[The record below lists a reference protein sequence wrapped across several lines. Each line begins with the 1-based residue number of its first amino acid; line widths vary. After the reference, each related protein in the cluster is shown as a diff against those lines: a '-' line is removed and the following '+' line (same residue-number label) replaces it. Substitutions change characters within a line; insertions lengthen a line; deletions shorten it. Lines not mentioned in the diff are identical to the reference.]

1 MENFYLGA
9 TIIRD
14 NKDIHN
20 YRGELGNNSNS
31 DELTPYRITK
41 LRCLKIVDIT
51 CGYNHSIAVS
61 EKGRCYSWGNN
72 EFGQLGIGNNT
83 NALEPFEIIFPAN
96 TSIIKAICGTSH
108 SLFLTSDGRIFAC
121 GLNHFG
127 QIGNGTEDNQSIPVH
142 LPCGISFIDLHAT
155 IFDHISVAR
164 SVDGECYMWG
174 ECGGEAKLIPEKTG
188 YRSMNEVFS
197 IYSKSK
203 HDYKLIPFKFFV

>member
-1 MENFYLGA
+1 LYEKLE
-9 TIIRD
+9 RD
-14 NKDIHN
+14 L
-20 YRGELGNNSNS
+20 RGPYYCRIPGNN
-31 DELTPYRITK
+31 
-41 LRCLKIVDIT
+41 
-51 CGYNHSIAVS
+51 A
-61 EKGRCYSWGNN
+61 
-72 EFGQLGIGNNT
+72 